1 MLKQGDDAM
10 VFIRPESFRIANGA
24 VAGTGRLTGTV
35 SGEEFEGPI
44 YHLFVGRERGR
55 PIKVSLVNQRQARI
69 HSAGEQIV
77 LAYEPEK
84 AVALPKGKLA
94 AD

>member
-1 MLKQGDDAM
+1 M
-10 VFIRPESFRIANGA
+10 VFIRPESFRVANGA
-24 VAGTGRLTGTV
+24 GAGTGRVTGTV

-44 YHLFVGRERGR
+44 YHLFVGRERAR
-55 PIKVSLVNQRQARI
+55 PIKVSLVNQGHARS

-77 LAYEPEK
+77 LAYDPAK

>member
-1 MLKQGDDAM
+1 MA
-10 VFIRPESFRIANGA
+10 R
-24 VAGTGRLTGTV
+24 GTGAGAARLTGKV

-44 YHLFVGRERGR
+44 YHLFVGRERAR
-55 PIKVSLVNQRQARI
+55 PIKVSLVNQGHAQS
-69 HSAGEQIV
+69 HPVGEDIV
-77 LAYEPEK
+77 LAYDPAK